1 MSATAKLYLQAMAFL
16 PEDGASDADY
26 GNDVFWAN
34 NAAAERC
41 ACRGG
46 RWYIGADG
54 GFFALYLAVPR
65 SSRWASIGGR
75 LACDEE
81 TEN

>member
-1 MSATAKLYLQAMAFL
+1 MAFL

-34 NAAAERC
+34 NAAAELC
-41 ACRGG
+41 AYRGG
-46 RWYIGADG
+46 NWNSGASSG
-54 GFFALYLAVPR
+54 VFALNLNNPR
-65 SSRWASIGGR
+65 SGRWTYIGGR

>member
-1 MSATAKLYLQAMAFL
+1 MAFL

-41 ACRGG
+41 AFRGG
-46 RWYIGADG
+46 SWYGGADYG
-54 GFFALYLAVPR
+54 VFALVLYDPR
-65 SSRWASIGGR
+65 SDRWASLGGR